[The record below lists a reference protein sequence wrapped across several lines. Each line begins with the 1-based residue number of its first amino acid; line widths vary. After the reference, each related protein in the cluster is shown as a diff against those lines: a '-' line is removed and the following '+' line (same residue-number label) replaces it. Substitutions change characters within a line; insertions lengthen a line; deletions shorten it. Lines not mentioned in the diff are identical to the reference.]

1 MIYKLS
7 QLEDGTILIN
17 DTVYAT
23 ITEDN
28 IELSCDEDIL
38 TVSELEEMAKELEKA
53 QAKKALNENEW
64 LNLTEKECQLRL
76 WQLRRAAVII
86 GCSPLVERLRKFR
99 RPFYR
104 NLKEL

>member
-38 TVSELEEMAKELEKA
+38 TVSELEEMAKELEKMLEA
-53 QAKKALNENEW
+53 TIDKMIEEKGIKNE
-64 LNLTEKECQLRL
+64 
-76 WQLRRAAVII
+76 
-86 GCSPLVERLRKFR
+86 
-99 RPFYR
+99 
-104 NLKEL
+104 